1 MRRMREDALR
11 GRGRKEWEWE
21 KHIFGWMALASNCC
35 YLFAVISGLRYLFIV
50 LVYSSFCSS
59 LPFFLY
65 PSILFIPPP
74 SLLLSRQP
82 KRMAPLSPTPQLLFL
97 SPTPRGPSLS
107 VFLNK
112 APYIMWQVS
121 TQSHTIP
128 PEAPRERFLYKDG

>member
-35 YLFAVISGLRYLFIV
+35 YLFAIISRLRYLFIV

-97 SPTPRGPSLS
+97 SPAPRGPSLS

-128 PEAPRERFLYKDG
+128 PEAPWERFLYKDG